1 MLSVCTVPRQP
12 GPGEWFAEMEFKFEL
27 QDIPEEKQNDF
38 KQAGDRYRK
47 MSMRE

>member
-1 MLSVCTVPRQP
+1 MSHT
-12 GPGEWFAEMEFKFEL
+12 

-47 MSMRE
+47 MSLREYVRQHSHHV

>member
-1 MLSVCTVPRQP
+1 MNTLV
-12 GPGEWFAEMEFKFEL
+12 FF

-47 MSMRE
+47 MSPRE